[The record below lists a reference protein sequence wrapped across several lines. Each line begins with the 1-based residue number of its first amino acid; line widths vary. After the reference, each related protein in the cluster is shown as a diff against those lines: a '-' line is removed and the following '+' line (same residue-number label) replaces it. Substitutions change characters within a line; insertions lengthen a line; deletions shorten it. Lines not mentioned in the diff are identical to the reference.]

1 MKPVVIY
8 YSFTGN
14 NRQLAMELQH
24 RLSCDGV
31 EVTET
36 RKRTRFTILLDL
48 VFKRLPAVRWLSRN
62 LRQYDEAVLVAPIWA
77 GRIATP
83 LAAFITQEKDM
94 LPPYTFISLCSGVP
108 GQSEKIAAQLQ
119 ALAGRKP
126 EAVSQLNLNERLL
139 PEHRNRVR
147 YTNAYRAG
155 PQDIR
160 AFESEIDG
168 FVRTLL
174 AS

>member
-14 NRQLAMELQH
+14 NRQLALELQR

-48 VFKRLPAVRWLSRN
+48 LFKRSPAVRWPARD
-62 LRQYDEAVLVAPIWA
+62 LRQYDAAVLVAPIWA
-77 GRIATP
+77 GGVATP
-83 LAAFITQEKDM
+83 MAAFVAHEKAL
-94 LPPYTFISLCSGVP
+94 LPPYAFISLCSGVP
-108 GQSEKIAAQLQ
+108 GQAEKIAAQLET
-119 ALAGRKP
+119 LTGRKP
-126 EAVSQLNLNERLL
+126 KGVSQLNLNERLP

-147 YTNAYRAG
+147 YTNAYRAV
-155 PQDIR
+155 PQDMR
-160 AFESEIDG
+160 AFEREIDG

-174 AS
+174 AL